1 MWHRQANCS
10 RCAQQR
16 QRRNSRQWK
25 LWQRS
30 WETNTLLVPQPKS
43 WGDQA
48 PPVPTVV
55 APMQDWKHQLLYTHL
70 CLQTQQVMYFL
81 SNLSSVARGA
91 LQFSQRYRGAS
102 SNISCTIGQ
111 FSRHA
116 SHLSMF
122 QSTQSLHAAHGN
134 TKIRAINHYFLNC
147 INHNSAFL
155 SCINCSFDTFYIL
168 FDLFGSLCK

>member
-1 MWHRQANCS
+1 MRVQGYHPQKIFE
-10 RCAQQR
+10 
-16 QRRNSRQWK
+16 NSYAKSCILVTTMLISGLPFENYSKEVR
-25 LWQRS
+25 
-30 WETNTLLVPQPKS
+30 ETNTLLVPQPKS
-43 WGDQA
+43 WGTNLP
-48 PPVPTVV
+48 PPVPMVV
-55 APMQDWKHQLLYTHL
+55 APMQDCKHQLCNTHL

-102 SNISCTIGQ
+102 SNISCTTGQ

-134 TKIRAINHYFLNC
+134 TKIRAVKQLFFKTAFTTTQYFSHAL
-147 INHNSAFL
+147 IVML
-155 SCINCSFDTFYIL
+155 
-168 FDLFGSLCK
+168 